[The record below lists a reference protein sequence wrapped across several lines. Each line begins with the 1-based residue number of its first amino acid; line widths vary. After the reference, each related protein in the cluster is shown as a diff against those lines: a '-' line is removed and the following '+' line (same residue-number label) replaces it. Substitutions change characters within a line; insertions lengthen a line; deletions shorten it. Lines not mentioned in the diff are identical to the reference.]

1 MRLCCRA
8 SDGAPLQE
16 PLGLQI
22 ALLNIQAWNPGK
34 LLAYKQNLLERGGR
48 RGDQR
53 TRNSRLLKATNAS
66 ERKSSIFFPPDV
78 RTSEENG
85 EKKL

>member
-22 ALLNIQAWNPGK
+22 ALLNIQAWNLGK
-34 LLAYKQNLLERGGR
+34 LLAYQRRLESTRG
-48 RGDQR
+48 RGAAGGSGDAA
-53 TRNSRLLKATNAS
+53 LKTPES
-66 ERKSSIFFPPDV
+66 YKR
-78 RTSEENG
+78 
-85 EKKL
+85 